1 MVGPAEPV
9 RQFRRGMMGSS
20 QRRSPSWLGVG
31 RGQRVYRNGP
41 CGVACA
47 GHAVNPSLGARWRH
61 PWRQRSCAAHPAQPL
76 TVSCACQPRKRIKR
90 SEAKAGARCRA
101 EPMPGCCTRSLSA
114 EHGSALQKIISI
126 IPALSTHGVDLPC
139 RPRSTPTNSSDDL
152 SKAGWVR
159 LRGRPRH
166 GPEACLGRVGQDAQP
181 WSCRVRRTVHT
192 SKPRPSPQGRVYGV
206 PRTRTRPAIPQE
218 ASFCCCF

>member
-1 MVGPAEPV
+1 MVGPAGPV

-41 CGVACA
+41 CGVGCA
-47 GHAVNPSLGARWRH
+47 GHAVNPSPGARWRH

-101 EPMPGCCTRSLSA
+101 EPMLGCCTRSLSA

-126 IPALSTHGVDLPC
+126 IPALSTHCVIYRVDQGRHLPTAAMICRRRGGSGCGGV
-139 RPRSTPTNSSDDL
+139 
-152 SKAGWVR
+152 
-159 LRGRPRH
+159 RGTGPRH
-166 GPEACLGRVGQDAQP
+166 ASGGLGRTPNPGLAVCAGQ
-181 WSCRVRRTVHT
+181 RTRA
-192 SKPRPSPQGRVYGV
+192 SRGQAPQGRVYGV
-206 PRTRTRPAIPQE
+206 SRNRTHPAIPQE
-218 ASFCCCF
+218 ASFCCCC